1 MVSMEKRRLL
11 QPVCAVLSI
20 AAFGAMLGAQTVKE
34 ISPAQPTVRELT
46 PAEKPFPFSL
56 DARGSVPLIEFRTSD
71 QLAVKDRDL
80 VADAESSIGER
91 AALLGMEFN
100 VGKWNY
106 EQVVCS
112 AITNH
117 VLLRFTRNN
126 GTGDVSVFSASIPRD
141 ADGRVRIIPIQ
152 MRGYSLFSPA
162 PINAMAIAA
171 FNRIRTGEH
180 FDAPP
185 DWLATGLCYAALTGG
200 RPRAAPSPAPF
211 DNPGS
216 PSATPPRMLIQS
228 RGIFSIGQ
236 PPGESAGQRNSQ
248 GREDFHALLEK
259 ASTGAQ
265 ATADGPSRFATLT
278 SRFESGTASD
288 ASPVYR
294 PLPTAQR
301 HTCAPAESPPAPI
314 DNPSPDAA
322 CWSGCSPPAV
332 P

>member
-126 GTGDVSVFSASIPRD
+126 GTGDVSVFSASIPRN

-171 FNRIRTGEH
+171 FNRIRTEEH

-200 RPRAAPSPAPF
+200 RPQAALSSAPF

-228 RGIFSIGQ
+228 RGNVTLSFVDMSTTQRPMEWTMDFDSSGRLLKAKH
-236 PPGESAGQRNSQ
+236 ESAGMTRATVL
-248 GREDFHALLEK
+248 HP
-259 ASTGAQ
+259 ASVDAKESGIL
-265 ATADGPSRFATLT
+265 PSR
-278 SRFESGTASD
+278 
-288 ASPVYR
+288 
-294 PLPTAQR
+294 
-301 HTCAPAESPPAPI
+301 
-314 DNPSPDAA
+314 
-322 CWSGCSPPAV
+322 
-332 P
+332 

>member
-112 AITNH
+112 AIPNH

-126 GTGDVSVFSASIPRD
+126 GTGDVSVFSASIPRN

-200 RPRAAPSPAPF
+200 RPQAALSSAPF

-228 RGIFSIGQ
+228 RGNVTLSFVDMSTTQRPMEWTMDFDSSGRLLKAKH
-236 PPGESAGQRNSQ
+236 ESAGMTRATVL
-248 GREDFHALLEK
+248 HT
-259 ASTGAQ
+259 ASVDAKESGIL
-265 ATADGPSRFATLT
+265 PSR
-278 SRFESGTASD
+278 
-288 ASPVYR
+288 
-294 PLPTAQR
+294 
-301 HTCAPAESPPAPI
+301 
-314 DNPSPDAA
+314 
-322 CWSGCSPPAV
+322 
-332 P
+332 